1 MSLKNKLETEIV
13 LFLDY
18 LTVEMGLSPNTR
30 ESYGRDLRMFSVRI
44 KKDLKDITREDITGY
59 MASLKRERYAATSS
73 ARKLAA
79 LKSFFRFMTSEGYID
94 VDPCEVIESDTRG
107 VVLPKVLSVDEV
119 KRLFSAPDLTRP
131 EGFRDR
137 TMLEVMYATGMR
149 VSELLALKTSSVDL
163 HAQYVIAYGKGS
175 KERLIPLGHYAVEYL
190 KEYIAKVRPHFLK
203 DDKPTDVLFLSVRG
217 AGMTRQ
223 RFWQV
228 IKGYGEAVHIK
239 KRLTPHILRHS
250 FATHMLDN
258 GADLRTVQELLGH
271 SDISTT
277 QIYTHLT
284 NNRLKAVYDKSH
296 PRA

>member
-1 MSLKNKLETEIV
+1 MSLRNKLEDEINV
-13 LFLDY
+13 FLEY

-30 ESYGRDLRMFSVRI
+30 DSYGRDLRLFSI
-44 KKDLKDITREDITGY
+44 WCKKELRDITRNDVLKY
-59 MASLKRERYAATSS
+59 MQVLKSQNYAPTSS

-79 LKSFFRFMTSEGYID
+79 LKAFFRFMTAEGYIET
-94 VDPCEVIESDTRG
+94 DPCEVIESETRG
-107 VVLPKVLSVDEV
+107 IVLPKVLSVDEV
-119 KRLFSAPDLTRP
+119 TRLFEAPNLKQP

-149 VSELLALKTSSVDL
+149 VSELLSLAVNSVNL
-163 HAQYVIAYGKGS
+163 HSQYVIAYGKGS
-175 KERLIPLGHYAVEYL
+175 KERLIPLGHYAVHYL
-190 KEYIAKVRPHFLK
+190 KEYLHRVRPKFVK
-203 DDKPTDVLFLSVRG
+203 ENKPTDCLFLTVRG
-217 AGMTRQ
+217 TGMTRQ
-223 RFWQV
+223 RFWQI
-228 IKGYGEAVHIK
+228 IKGYGTQVHIQK
-239 KRLTPHILRHS
+239 SLTPHILRHS

-284 NNRLKAVYDKSH
+284 NNRLKAIYDKSH